1 MSELLLV
8 EGRLPVGPGNDPGS
22 DKGPKATLALET
34 LSQGGHPRTGI
45 SQATRAYADA
55 NRASMADSVCG
66 GIGAKEEG

>member
-45 SQATRAYADA
+45 SQAIREYTDEK
-55 NRASMADSVCG
+55 RASIEDTVCG
-66 GIGAKEEG
+66 GIGTKEQ